1 MPRIFASLAFAN
13 FVILVLAAAF
23 GLARL
28 PDRHIPLAVFALLIS
43 CFVQVAVVIYLS
55 VTTRMVSQALHL
67 GGFDLSPL
75 ARIRRYKRDAMRF
88 VALIMVGIVA
98 VTATGAAR
106 WRGGGG
112 SMGEWHLF
120 AVMLSLALHLVAFY
134 RQYTLIVANTE
145 VVDSVLRAYGER
157 RRSMTGQPKATGVAD
172 GKTHSV
178 DSSSSTTP

>member
-1 MPRIFASLAFAN
+1 MPRIFASLAFGN
-13 FVILVLAAAF
+13 FVILVLAAGF
-23 GLARL
+23 GFARL
-28 PDRHIPLAVFALLIS
+28 PDRHIPLAVFALLVS
-43 CFVQVAVVIYLS
+43 CLVQVAVVIYLS

-106 WRGGGG
+106 WRGGG
-112 SMGEWHLF
+112 SIGEWHLF
-120 AVMLSLALHLVAFY
+120 AVGLSLALHLVAFY

-145 VVDSVLRAYGER
+145 VVDGVLKAYGER
-157 RRSMTGQPKATGVAD
+157 RRSIAGDSTTPGVAD
-172 GKTHSV
+172 GEAMSV
-178 DSSSSTTP
+178 DSSDSTAP